1 MKCLYLKNNFINNLL
16 FSFICFILINA
27 VISLKEAPKINIYKT
42 DENVKNSL
50 FKERNSFD
58 RISVSTEGV
67 PMKDPYFIIN

>member
-1 MKCLYLKNNFINNLL
+1 
-16 FSFICFILINA
+16 LINA